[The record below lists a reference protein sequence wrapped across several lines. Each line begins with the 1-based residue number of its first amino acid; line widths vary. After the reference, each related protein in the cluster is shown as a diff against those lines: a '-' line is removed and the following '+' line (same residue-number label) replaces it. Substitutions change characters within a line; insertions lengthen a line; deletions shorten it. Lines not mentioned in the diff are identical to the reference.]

1 MKNYLYIDDIRIPE
15 KKQDYQLYIA
25 RNYNEAINAL
35 TQQEFDI
42 ISFDHDI
49 GIGKTGYD
57 IAKYIVKNNIKI
69 KEGFYIHS
77 MNVVGKKNIYELL
90 VHYNYKYLGQ
100 N

>member
-57 IAKYIVKNNIKI
+57 IAKYIVENNIKI
-69 KEGFYIHS
+69 KEGFFVHS
-77 MNVVGKKNIYELL
+77 SNPVGK
-90 VHYNYKYLGQ
+90 
-100 N
+100 

>member
-57 IAKYIVKNNIKI
+57 IAKYIVENNIKI

>member
-57 IAKYIVKNNIKI
+57 IAKYIVENNIKI
-69 KEGFYIHS
+69 K
-77 MNVVGKKNIYELL
+77 
-90 VHYNYKYLGQ
+90 
-100 N
+100 